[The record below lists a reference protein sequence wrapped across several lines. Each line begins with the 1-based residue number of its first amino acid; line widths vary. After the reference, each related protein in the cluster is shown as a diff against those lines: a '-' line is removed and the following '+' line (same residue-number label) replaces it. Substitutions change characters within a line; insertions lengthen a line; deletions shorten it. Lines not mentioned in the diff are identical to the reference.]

1 LEAKK
6 PKGYGIDAADYES
19 VIGRELNKSLVA
31 WEFFKPKRY
40 QITLV

>member
-19 VIGRELNKSLVA
+19 VIGRELNKSLIA
-31 WEFFKPKRY
+31 WEFLNHKDIK
-40 QITLV
+40 